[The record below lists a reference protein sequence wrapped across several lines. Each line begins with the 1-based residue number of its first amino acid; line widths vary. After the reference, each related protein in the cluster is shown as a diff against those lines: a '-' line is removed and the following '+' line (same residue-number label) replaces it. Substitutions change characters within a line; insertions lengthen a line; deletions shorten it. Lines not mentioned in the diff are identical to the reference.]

1 MLDCRLFDYQLL
13 ALPASVKLVVCN
25 TMVKHKLAA
34 SDYNTRRAECEEGV
48 RILAEQ
54 LSQVRSL
61 RDVTID
67 DLNQFGSQLPA

>member
-34 SDYNTRRAECEEGV
+34 SDYNTRRAECEEGCGYSPNNYP
-48 RILAEQ
+48 RYGRCAM
-54 LSQVRSL
+54 
-61 RDVTID
+61 
-67 DLNQFGSQLPA
+67 